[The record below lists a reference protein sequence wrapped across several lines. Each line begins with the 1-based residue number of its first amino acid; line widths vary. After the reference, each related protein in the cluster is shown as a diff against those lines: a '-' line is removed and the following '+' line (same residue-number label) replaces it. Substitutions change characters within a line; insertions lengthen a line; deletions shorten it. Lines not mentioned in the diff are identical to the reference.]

1 MTDKPES
8 PNTLRQ
14 RAFKERQRAAGF
26 KLTAVWIH
34 AETEEEGRRAAA
46 RGEPCEPMKQRHP
59 ASWATGWIDE
69 MSAMGPQDE

>member
-1 MTDKPES
+1 MVDKKDD

-14 RAFKERQRAAGF
+14 RAYKERQREAGF
-26 KLTAVWIH
+26 KQQTVWIH

-46 RGEPCEPMKQRHP
+46 NGEPCEPMNKRHP
-59 ASWATGWIDE
+59 ASWAAGWVDE